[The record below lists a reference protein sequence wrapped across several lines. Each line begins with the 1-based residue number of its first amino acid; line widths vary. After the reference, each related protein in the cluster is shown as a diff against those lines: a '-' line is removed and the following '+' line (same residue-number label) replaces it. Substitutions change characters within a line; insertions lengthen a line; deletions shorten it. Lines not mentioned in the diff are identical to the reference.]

1 MNPLTIEWLEKAAGD
16 LATAR
21 RELRART
28 ERNYDAV
35 CFHAQQSVEKYLKAI
50 LQEQRVNIPK
60 THQLMDLLALCAKT
74 DSSYLILQTDL
85 MNLEGYAVM
94 FRYPGQSADRA
105 EAKAAF
111 KSAEVVCAFVKAR
124 LGLME

>member
-1 MNPLTIEWLEKAAGD
+1 MNPLTLEWIEKAAAD
-16 LATAR
+16 LATSR

-35 CFHAQQSVEKYLKAI
+35 CFHAQQSVEKNLKAI
-50 LQEQRVNIPK
+50 LQEQLVNFPK
-60 THQLMDLLALCAKT
+60 THQLMDLLALCAKV
-74 DSSYLILQTDL
+74 DNSFLVFQPDL
-85 MNLEGYAVM
+85 MSLDGYAVM

-111 KSAEVVCAFVKAR
+111 KSAVKISTFVKTK
-124 LGLME
+124 LGLT